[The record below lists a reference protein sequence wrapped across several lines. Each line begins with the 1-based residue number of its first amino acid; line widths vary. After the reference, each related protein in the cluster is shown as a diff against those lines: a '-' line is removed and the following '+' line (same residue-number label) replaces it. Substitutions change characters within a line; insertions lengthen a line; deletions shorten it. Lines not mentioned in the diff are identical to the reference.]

1 MRCAERW
8 SGCRLTCGPTN
19 AQPSRR
25 DTADARQRKPRRRE
39 GSIKGRGNSTARR
52 ANLTAS
58 RPSRRRHA
66 ACTANRGKHQMPT
79 HLGQP
84 GLPRGLIGR
93 IVGRIMRW
101 HNRPDNAW
109 TLSLLAI
116 SDGEQVLEVG
126 FGPGDAIRLAT
137 ASNPSCRIAGVDHS
151 PTMLSA
157 ATRLNRVPIAR
168 GRVTL
173 ALGSVDA
180 LPFADDAFDNAF
192 SINCIYFWRAPV
204 RGLGELR
211 RVVRRG
217 GRVAITVRDIERAPY
232 DAFRPEKLAQA
243 MTEAGFSSVAVHR
256 NGVPSHPLACV
267 LGTK

>member
-1 MRCAERW
+1 MATR
-8 SGCRLTCGPTN
+8 
-19 AQPSRR
+19 
-25 DTADARQRKPRRRE
+25 
-39 GSIKGRGNSTARR
+39 
-52 ANLTAS
+52 
-58 RPSRRRHA
+58 
-66 ACTANRGKHQMPT
+66 
-79 HLGQP
+79 LGQP

-93 IVGRIMRW
+93 IVGRIRRW

-109 TLSLLAI
+109 TLSLLTI
-116 SDGEQVLEVG
+116 GDFEQLLEVG

-137 ASNPSCRIAGVDHS
+137 ESNPSCRIAGVDHS

-157 ATRLNRVPIAR
+157 ATRLNRAPIAQ

-173 ALGSVDA
+173 APGSVDA
-180 LPFADDAFDNAF
+180 LPFADDAFDKAF
-192 SINCIYFWRAPV
+192 SINCIYFWRDPT

-217 GRVAITVRDIERAPY
+217 GIAAITVRDIERAPY
-232 DAFRPEKLAQA
+232 DAFQPGKLAQL
-243 MTEAGFSSVAVHR
+243 MTEAGFSSVTVHR